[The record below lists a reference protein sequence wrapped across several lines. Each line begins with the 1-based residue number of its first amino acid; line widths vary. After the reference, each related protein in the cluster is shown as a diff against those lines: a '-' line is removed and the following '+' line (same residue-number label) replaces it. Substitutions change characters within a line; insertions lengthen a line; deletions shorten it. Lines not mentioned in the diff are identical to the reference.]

1 MLKIRRPLGRLIF
14 NMGIAIPGKT
24 VFLIETAP
32 CIQERLHLVIVALLS
47 MRKCIKTSSSFVMY
61 PRHLKWRLFIWS
73 MKDHTHFRS
82 LSISTM
88 FILILH
94 HTRKYLNK
102 HTTSDISRRSLV
114 CDVNPASVGSV
125 DILDPNWVF
134 DVASYGARTSAVT
147 VFTTKLDVFSSNF
160 MSFSMIQYHLCG
172 PDDVIWNDWRGL
184 LKSRGDSSYHV
195 NHHEILYRRMGKV
208 KIQIIMHDIL

>member
-1 MLKIRRPLGRLIF
+1 MSQ
-14 NMGIAIPGKT
+14 N
-24 VFLIETAP
+24 VFLVRYVSQTFEM
-32 CIQERLHLVIVALLS
+32 EVI
-47 MRKCIKTSSSFVMY
+47 Y
-61 PRHLKWRLFIWS
+61 
-73 MKDHTHFRS
+73 MKYDGPHAFQVVIYQYDVHS
-82 LSISTM
+82 NL
-88 FILILH
+88 
-94 HTRKYLNK
+94 TRNYLNK
-102 HTTSDISRRSLV
+102 HTTSDISRKFLV

-134 DVASYGARTSAVT
+134 DVASYGARTSTVT
-147 VFTTKLDVFSSNF
+147 VFTTKLDVFSSKF
-160 MSFSMIQYHLCG
+160 VSFSMIQYHLCG